1 MRIGLRSGFVRLFGT
16 LLVTTAVLML
26 VFRYLEGSGEFDL
39 REIGVYGCR
48 AVDSATVAPALHAYL
63 GRPLPGL
70 SARGIESELASIPGI
85 DSAEVLFD
93 LPDRLD
99 VVISLSRPVLVLCDG
114 AAEVALTGRCEP
126 LPPTFLSDTL
136 PRVEISG
143 GDYHR
148 VLPGLAEW
156 ASTGGIPDTV
166 DRILV
171 EPSGAVAIATDGM
184 RIILGYS
191 DFDSRMQTFVSSG
204 GRCAM
209 RNGWVEADTRFDGQ
223 LVLRGNPSNRAG
235 VSI

>member
-1 MRIGLRSGFVRLFGT
+1 MRIGLRSGSVRVLGA
-16 LLVTTAVLML
+16 LLVTTAVLL
-26 VFRYLEGSGEFDL
+26 LAFRFLEGSGEFDL

-48 AVDSATVAPALHAYL
+48 PVDSAAVAPALYACL
-63 GRPLPGL
+63 GSPLPGL
-70 SARGIESELASIPGI
+70 SADRIESELASIPGI

-93 LPDRLD
+93 MPDRLD

-114 AAEVALTGRCEP
+114 AAEVALTRGCEP

-136 PRVEISG
+136 PRIEISG
-143 GDYHR
+143 GEYR
-148 VLPGLAEW
+148 SVLPQLAEW

-171 EPSGAVAIATDGM
+171 EPSGAVAIASDGM

-191 DFDSRMQTFVSSG
+191 EFDSRMETFISSG

-209 RNGWVEADTRFDGQ
+209 RDGWVEADTRFDGQ
-223 LVLRGNPSNRAG
+223 LVLRENPSPQGG